1 MYLKCKG
8 VKFVSNVWFGGRKV
22 RNELTSFNMITLR
35 MKKNPLSCLMQL
47 LVLNDEIM
55 DYEYGLMG
63 PGILVF
69 VVSFVK
75 RPNGV

>member
-1 MYLKCKG
+1 M
-8 VKFVSNVWFGGRKV
+8 FGLVAEKLG
-22 RNELTSFNMITLR
+22 NELRSFNMITLR

-69 VVSFVK
+69 VVSFVSGQMECK
-75 RPNGV
+75 RTEGT